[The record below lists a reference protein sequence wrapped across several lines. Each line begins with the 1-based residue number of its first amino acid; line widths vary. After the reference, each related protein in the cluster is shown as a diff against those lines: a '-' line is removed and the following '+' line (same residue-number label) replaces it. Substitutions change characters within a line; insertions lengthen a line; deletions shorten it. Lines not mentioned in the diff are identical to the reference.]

1 MATWGEIF
9 KIGAQVL
16 GSIAGA
22 KSAFGDQGGGVGG
35 ASPAQTQAGQTG
47 LQYQD
52 VQGTGISPFE
62 FKEVLAQLED
72 EDQQRQMAEAMA
84 QAQGQRSGGPVY
96 ASSGG
101 DLIKGLLGASILG
114 TGPGTFGDMGRSIVG
129 SIGGIGKNI
138 PPGLIGVFLQKYLD
152 EKEEEEEESIV
163 PMPANMGR
171 PLYANQGMEIE
182 EMIVT
187 APPIDTDVDLEIPE
201 LIEDVV
207 VEEEQPTSTLTMED
221 IKADLDQMTRQ
232 QRIRDTFETVND
244 LIQTIGKIRNPQK
257 STISPRKSVTP
268 LPGGGLGKR
277 QAPYPQPKGS
287 GITPFMYRGVAD
299 GGVLG
304 RSMFAQNYMP
314 HGGAMQGPGGPKD
327 DLIPVMASDG
337 EYMLSKAAV
346 DQAGGGNHARG
357 IANLEQ
363 FNNMGN
369 RRYG

>member
-1 MATWGEIF
+1 MWDKVLMAISALSE
-9 KIGAQVL
+9 A
-16 GSIAGA
+16 SNIAGNLQ
-22 KSAFGDQGGGVGG
+22 DRGGGVGG
-35 ASPAQTQAGQTG
+35 ATSAQTQGGQTG

-84 QAQGQRSGGPVY
+84 LAQEQGLWSGGLI
-96 ASSGG
+96 SLMQGG
-101 DLIKGLLGASILG
+101 
-114 TGPGTFGDMGRSIVG
+114 
-129 SIGGIGKNI
+129 
-138 PPGLIGVFLQKYLD
+138 
-152 EKEEEEEESIV
+152 
-163 PMPANMGR
+163 
-171 PLYANQGMEIE
+171 PLYANEGMEIE

-221 IKADLDQMTRQ
+221 IKADLDQMARQ
-232 QRIRDTFETVND
+232 QRIRDTFEAVGELVTN
-244 LIQTIGKIRNPQK
+244 IAEIRNPQK
-257 STISPRKSVTP
+257 STISPRRSVTP
-268 LPGGGLGKR
+268 LPGKGGGRAAR
-277 QAPYPQPKGS
+277 QERQRVATS
-287 GITPFMYRGVAD
+287 GITPFTYQGVA
-299 GGVLG
+299 GGGALG

-314 HGGAMQGPGGPKD
+314 HGGAMRGPGGPKD

-346 DQAGGGNHARG
+346 DQAGGGNHRKG
-357 IANLEQ
+357 IARLEQ
-363 FNNMGN
+363 FNQLGN

>member
-1 MATWGEIF
+1 MWDKVLMA
-9 KIGAQVL
+9 IGAL
-16 GSIAGA
+16 KDMSSIYGNLQD
-22 KSAFGDQGGGVGG
+22 KGGGVGG
-35 ASPAQTQAGQTG
+35 AASAQTQGGQTG

-52 VQGTGISPFE
+52 VGGTAVPDFIWREYGE
-62 FKEVLAQLED
+62 QLAE
-72 EDQQRQMAEAMA
+72 EEKQREMAEAMK
-84 QAQGQRSGGPVY
+84 QAQQQGLWSGGIIGLMQ
-96 ASSGG
+96 GG
-101 DLIKGLLGASILG
+101 
-114 TGPGTFGDMGRSIVG
+114 
-129 SIGGIGKNI
+129 
-138 PPGLIGVFLQKYLD
+138 
-152 EKEEEEEESIV
+152 
-163 PMPANMGR
+163 
-171 PLYANQGMEIE
+171 PLYANEGLEIE
-182 EMIVT
+182 V
-187 APPIDTDVDLEIPE
+187 
-201 LIEDVV
+201 EDVEGTDPE
-207 VEEEQPTSTLTMED
+207 VEEEFDWENLTEILSEIASITSMFKE
-221 IKADLDQMTRQ
+221 
-232 QRIRDTFETVND
+232 
-244 LIQTIGKIRNPQK
+244 
-257 STISPRKSVTP
+257 SPVSVTPRGSVTP
-268 LPGGGLGKR
+268 LPGGGIGKR

>member
-1 MATWGEIF
+1 MSWAIVG
-9 KIGAQVL
+9 KVAAAVGPALVGGLMQRN
-16 GSIAGA
+16 
-22 KSAFGDQGGGVGG
+22 QGGGSSG
-35 ASPAQTQAGQTG
+35 ATPTQVQPGQTG

-62 FKEVLAQLED
+62 YQEYQEQLADEEKEREIANAMALAQ
-72 EDQQRQMAEAMA
+72 QQ
-84 QAQGQRSGGPVY
+84 GLWSGGLI
-96 ASSGG
+96 SLMQGG
-101 DLIKGLLGASILG
+101 
-114 TGPGTFGDMGRSIVG
+114 
-129 SIGGIGKNI
+129 
-138 PPGLIGVFLQKYLD
+138 
-152 EKEEEEEESIV
+152 
-163 PMPANMGR
+163 
-171 PLYANQGMEIE
+171 PLYANEGLEIE
-182 EMIVT
+182 DYF
-187 APPIDTDVDLEIPE
+187 PEIEFEPE
-201 LIEDVV
+201 LPTPPTP
-207 VEEEQPTSTLTMED
+207 EEFEQQTAEIDEKQKAKRRENIKEIATEEGIKLIGQLLVSELKDRNTSPSVS
-221 IKADLDQMTRQ
+221 AR
-232 QRIRDTFETVND
+232 R
-244 LIQTIGKIRNPQK
+244 
-257 STISPRKSVTP
+257 SVTP
-268 LPGGGLGKR
+268 LPGGGIGKR

-314 HGGAMQGPGGPKD
+314 HGGEMQGPGGPKD

>member
-1 MATWGEIF
+1 MSWEIF
-9 KIGAQVL
+9 AKVL
-16 GSIAGA
+16 GSLAGA
-22 KSAFGDQGGGVGG
+22 KSAFDPESTGGVGG

-52 VQGTGISPFE
+52 VAGTGITPFE
-62 FKEVLAQLED
+62 FEEM
-72 EDQQRQMAEAMA
+72 QRQFDEEQQLADVMAEA
-84 QAQGQRSGGPVY
+84 QEQGLWSGGLI
-96 ASSGG
+96 SLMQGG
-101 DLIKGLLGASILG
+101 
-114 TGPGTFGDMGRSIVG
+114 
-129 SIGGIGKNI
+129 
-138 PPGLIGVFLQKYLD
+138 
-152 EKEEEEEESIV
+152 
-163 PMPANMGR
+163 
-171 PLYANQGMEIE
+171 PLYANEGSPLSSEAE
-182 EMIVT
+182 EWKRFQENRLEG
-187 APPIDTDVDLEIPE
+187 DVVFSGGELEIPN
-201 LIEDVV
+201 LIEEVV
-207 VEEEQPTSTLTMED
+207 VEAEQITPETTIED
-221 IKADLDQMTRQ
+221 LKADLDQMAKQ
-232 QRIRDTFETVND
+232 QKIKDTYDAVNE

-257 STISPRKSVTP
+257 STISPRRSVTP

-277 QAPYPQPKGS
+277 QAPYPEPKGS

-327 DLIPVMASDG
+327 GLIPVMASDG

>member
-1 MATWGEIF
+1 MALPWGEIF

-16 GSIAGA
+16 SSISGA

-35 ASPAQTQAGQTG
+35 ATSAQTQGGQTG

-62 FKEVLAQLED
+62 YQEYQEQLAEED
-72 EDQQRQMAEAMA
+72 EQRQIAEAMA
-84 QAQGQRSGGPVY
+84 LAQQQGLWSGGLI
-96 ASSGG
+96 SLMQGG
-101 DLIKGLLGASILG
+101 
-114 TGPGTFGDMGRSIVG
+114 
-129 SIGGIGKNI
+129 
-138 PPGLIGVFLQKYLD
+138 
-152 EKEEEEEESIV
+152 
-163 PMPANMGR
+163 
-171 PLYANQGMEIE
+171 PLYANEGSPLSSEAE
-182 EMIVT
+182 EWKRFQENRLEG
-187 APPIDTDVDLEIPE
+187 DVVFSGGELEIPN
-201 LIEDVV
+201 LIEEVV
-207 VEEEQPTSTLTMED
+207 VEAEQITPETTIED
-221 IKADLDQMTRQ
+221 LKADLDQMAKQ
-232 QRIRDTFETVND
+232 QKIRDTFETVNK

-314 HGGAMQGPGGPKD
+314 NGGAMQGPGGPKD

>member
-1 MATWGEIF
+1 MWDKVLMA
-9 KIGAQVL
+9 IGALKDMSSTYANLQD
-16 GSIAGA
+16 
-22 KSAFGDQGGGVGG
+22 KGGGVGG

-52 VQGTGISPFE
+52 VAGTGISPFE
-62 FKEVLAQLED
+62 YQEYQEQLAEED
-72 EDQQRQMAEAMA
+72 EQRQMAEAMA
-84 QAQGQRSGGPVY
+84 LAQQQGLWSGGIIGLMQ
-96 ASSGG
+96 GG
-101 DLIKGLLGASILG
+101 
-114 TGPGTFGDMGRSIVG
+114 
-129 SIGGIGKNI
+129 
-138 PPGLIGVFLQKYLD
+138 
-152 EKEEEEEESIV
+152 
-163 PMPANMGR
+163 
-171 PLYANQGMEIE
+171 PLYANEGSPLSSEAEEWKRFFESRPESVEAISLDIDEEVPEVIE
-182 EMIVT
+182 E
-187 APPIDTDVDLEIPE
+187 
-201 LIEDVV
+201 VV
-207 VEEEQPTSTLTMED
+207 VEAEQPTPTLTIED
-221 IKADLDQMTRQ
+221 LKADLDQMIRQ
-232 QRIRDTFETVND
+232 QKIRDAFEAVGGLVEN
-244 LIQTIGKIRNPQK
+244 IAKIRNPQK

-287 GITPFMYRGVAD
+287 GITPFMFQPAA
-299 GGVLG
+299 GGGEVLG

-346 DQAGGGNHARG
+346 DQAGGGNHTRG

>member
-1 MATWGEIF
+1 MEPMVIAALISAGSPL
-9 KIGAQVL
+9 L
-16 GSIAGA
+16 GGLT
-22 KSAFGDQGGGVGG
+22 GDKGGGAGG
-35 ASPAQTQAGQTG
+35 ATSANVQPGQTG

-62 FKEVLAQLED
+62 YQEYQEQLAEED
-72 EDQQRQMAEAMA
+72 EQRQMAEAMA
-84 QAQGQRSGGPVY
+84 LAQQQGLWSGGLI
-96 ASSGG
+96 SLMQGG
-101 DLIKGLLGASILG
+101 
-114 TGPGTFGDMGRSIVG
+114 
-129 SIGGIGKNI
+129 
-138 PPGLIGVFLQKYLD
+138 
-152 EKEEEEEESIV
+152 
-163 PMPANMGR
+163 
-171 PLYANQGMEIE
+171 PLYAKEGLEIE
-182 EMIVT
+182 DYF
-187 APPIDTDVDLEIPE
+187 PEIEFEPE
-201 LIEDVV
+201 LPTPPTP
-207 VEEEQPTSTLTMED
+207 EEFEQQTAEIDEKQKAKRRENIKEIATEEGIKLIGQLLVSELKDRNTSPSVS
-221 IKADLDQMTRQ
+221 AR
-232 QRIRDTFETVND
+232 R
-244 LIQTIGKIRNPQK
+244 
-257 STISPRKSVTP
+257 SVTP

-314 HGGAMQGPGGPKD
+314 QGGAMQGPGGPKD

-346 DQAGGGNHARG
+346 DQAGGGNHTRG